1 MNYMKQGQFK
11 NQKHLHNMEVCYR
24 EGFLFEIDNFKEH
37 EFRGVIVASSKL
49 ICRSARINERT
60 DDAWVELWMRWA
72 HLLLDGEVV

>member
-24 EGFLFEIDNFKEH
+24 EGFLFEIDNFMEH

-60 DDAWVELWMRWA
+60 DDVHM
-72 HLLLDGEVV
+72 G